1 MSKSFSSATSAS
13 GPNSW
18 FYCSLLRQCDCFLP
32 VSVLQLSWQCNL
44 PYQAKRQLTAFPP
57 FPLESSEV
65 GVRVFPYRFC
75 FAMPS
80 LVQQIACGYLSHPPW
95 QNMPSSG
102 FLPFLLLPSLVLK
115 LPDSLLFQLAQF
127 SLKLLILCCLFYQFC
142 FMLLQ
147 FFFQVCFIIL

>member
-32 VSVLQLSWQCNL
+32 VSVLQLSWQSNL
-44 PYQAKRQLTAFPP
+44 PYQAKRTHSFPSFSSWVFWGGSKSIPLQILFCYALACPTDCLWLLEPSALTK
-57 FPLESSEV
+57 
-65 GVRVFPYRFC
+65 
-75 FAMPS
+75 
-80 LVQQIACGYLSHPPW
+80 Q
-95 QNMPSSG
+95 MPSSG

-142 FMLLQ
+142 SMLLQ